1 MGILKCL
8 QKSKGSN
15 EPGQDK
21 VDEEEE
27 EEEEYV
33 ILDLDNVFHGQPV
46 PANTYYVLSV
56 SMGCIHTFLV
66 FDLHSGF

>member
-1 MGILKCL
+1 LKRL

-21 VDEEEE
+21 VDEEEEEE

-56 SMGCIHTFLV
+56 SMGCIPTCLV